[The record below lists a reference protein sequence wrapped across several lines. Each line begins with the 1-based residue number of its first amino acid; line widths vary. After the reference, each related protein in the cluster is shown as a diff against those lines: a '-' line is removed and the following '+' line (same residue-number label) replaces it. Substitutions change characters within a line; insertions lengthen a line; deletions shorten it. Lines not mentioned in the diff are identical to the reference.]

1 MRIVWASLC
10 LTLAACASQPQP
22 GGQGGMQGGVQK
34 AALTPLNDLNLV
46 RGEIPPV
53 LQAAR
58 KAPYAAPPDCAV
70 LAQNL
75 AELDAVLGADL
86 DSPPDPSKPSL
97 LERGSDAVGDAAGK
111 ALQNAAEGV
120 IPFRG
125 WVRKLSGAERYERS
139 VAAAITAGGVRR
151 AFLKGWAGAQ
161 ACPGR

>member
-1 MRIVWASLC
+1 MRILLFCFSLS
-10 LTLAACASQPQP
+10 LAACASKPQD
-22 GGQGGMQGGVQK
+22 GVQK
-34 AALTPLNDLNLV
+34 AAMTPLSDLNLV
-46 RGEIPPV
+46 RAEIPAV

-58 KAPYAAPPDCAV
+58 QTPYGAPANCAAA
-70 LAQNL
+70 AQNL

-86 DSPPDPSKPSL
+86 DSPPDPDKPSL
-97 LERGSDAVGDAAGK
+97 LERGGDAAGK

-125 WVRKLSGAERYERS
+125 WVRKLSGAERYERN

-151 AFLKGWAGAQ
+151 AFLKGWTGAQ